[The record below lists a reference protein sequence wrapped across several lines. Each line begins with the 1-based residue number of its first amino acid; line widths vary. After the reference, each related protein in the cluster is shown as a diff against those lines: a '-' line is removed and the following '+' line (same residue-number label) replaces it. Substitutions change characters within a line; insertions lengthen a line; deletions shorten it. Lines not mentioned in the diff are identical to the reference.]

1 MTNENLIKA
10 AVMFG
15 GGFALFYALR
25 PKDKDI
31 ATLVE
36 KATTNNINITAPT
49 ETKAN
54 SPIKSF
60 DSNAKLPPAAKE
72 NALIV
77 ANAYEAAMKNSESPS
92 RLTEL
97 NKECMAEFG
106 MKCYMDKDGKLV
118 VTDKDSTI
126 IMTK

>member
-106 MKCYMDKDGKLV
+106 MKCYMEKDGKLV
-118 VTDKDSTI
+118 VTDKDNTI

>member
-10 AVMFG
+10 ALMFG
-15 GGFALFYALR
+15 GGFALFFALR
-25 PKDKDI
+25 PRDKDI
-31 ATLVE
+31 ATLAPP
-36 KATTNNINITAPT
+36 ATTT
-49 ETKAN
+49 

-60 DSNAKLPPAAKE
+60 DSSAKLPPVAKE

-77 ANAYEAAMKNSESPS
+77 AKAYEAAMQNGESPS